1 MAENPER
8 PVILSSIATLL
19 NHASLVLT
27 LYSQENWPEM
37 RGLLDRIE
45 EDAERIQ
52 QAMDRADLPFAD
64 GT

>member
-1 MAENPER
+1 MAEYPG
-8 PVILSSIATLL
+8 ILSSIATLL
-19 NHASLVLT
+19 DHTSSVLT

-45 EDAERIQ
+45 DDAERIR